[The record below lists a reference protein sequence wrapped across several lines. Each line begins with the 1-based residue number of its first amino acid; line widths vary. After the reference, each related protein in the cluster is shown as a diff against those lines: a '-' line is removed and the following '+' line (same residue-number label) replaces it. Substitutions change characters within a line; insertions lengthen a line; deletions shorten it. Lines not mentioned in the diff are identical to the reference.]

1 MAKLKRIAQIV
12 NDIENFCLLSLMYSM
27 NSNYSRRTLL
37 KIITGGVFSIVS
49 LLFSKN
55 RNLRKLKK
63 MGKDNHSIL
72 SIKELPETGPW
83 PTVDPFL
90 FCVHHNDNYPAAK
103 DDLSPNVS
111 LSGRYL
117 GNDFSNK
124 DGWSMY
130 HGQKVPGF
138 PRHPHR
144 GFETLTVVSKGFIDH
159 ADSLGASARYGDGD
173 AQWLT
178 AGDGI
183 NHSEMFPLFSQNRNN
198 KLDFFQIWLNLPSYN
213 KRVEPNFEMY
223 WKDEIPKVSNNFNG
237 NKNSQIEIITGDY
250 LDFSSPIAPK
260 NSWANNK
267 KNDVAVWIIRLDRN
281 GKFAIP
287 DTKSGANRNL
297 YVLKDSNMEIDGQS
311 ISGGSMVTLDS
322 SKNTAIKNL
331 GSKTKILMLQGVP
344 INEPVVKYGP
354 FVMNTRSEIEQAF
367 YDYNRTEFGGWKWGN
382 SDPVHG
388 IEKEKFAKLINGNIT
403 KPS

>member
-1 MAKLKRIAQIV
+1 MCITKLH
-12 NDIENFCLLSLMYSM
+12 
-27 NSNYSRRTLL
+27 YSRRSLL
-37 KIITGGVFSIVS
+37 KLIAAGVFSLVAS
-49 LLFSKN
+49 LFGRN
-55 RNLRKLKK
+55 GNLRKLKN
-63 MGKDNHSIL
+63 MGKDNHSLL
-72 SIKELPETGPW
+72 SMMELPETGPW

-90 FCVHHNDNYPAAK
+90 FCVHHDDNYPVARS
-103 DDLSPNVS
+103 DLSPDVS
-111 LSGRYL
+111 LSGRHI

-130 HGQKVPGF
+130 HGQKIPGF

-144 GFETLTVVSKGFIDH
+144 GFETLTIVNKGFIDH

-178 AGDGI
+178 AGRGI
-183 NHSEMFPLFSQNRNN
+183 NHSEMFPLFKQNAGN

-213 KRVEPNFEMY
+213 KMVEPNFEMY
-223 WKDEIPKVSNNFNG
+223 WKDEIPKFSGNSSG
-237 NKNSQIEIITGDY
+237 NKNAQVEIVTGDY
-250 LDFSSPIAPK
+250 LGFKSPNAPK

-281 GKFAIP
+281 GRFVLP

-297 YVLKDSNMEIDGQS
+297 YTLKDTNIEIDGRS
-311 ISGGSMVTLDS
+311 VSGGFMLSLDS
-322 SKNTAIKNL
+322 SKNAVLKNL
-331 GSKTKILMLQGVP
+331 GNKTRILMLQGVP
-344 INEPVVKYGP
+344 INEPVLKYGP

-367 YDYNRTEFGGWKWGN
+367 SDYNKTGFGGWIWGD
-382 SDPVHG
+382 SGPVHG
-388 IEKEKFAKLINGNIT
+388 LKKEKFAKLISGDVY

>member
-1 MAKLKRIAQIV
+1 MA
-12 NDIENFCLLSLMYSM
+12 
-27 NSNYSRRTLL
+27 
-37 KIITGGVFSIVS
+37 
-49 LLFSKN
+49 
-55 RNLRKLKK
+55 
-63 MGKDNHSIL
+63 KDNHSIL
-72 SIKELPETGPW
+72 SITELPETGPW
-83 PTVDPFL
+83 PTEDPFL

-111 LSGRYL
+111 LSGRHL
-117 GNDFSNK
+117 GSDFSNK

-183 NHSEMFPLFSQNRNN
+183 NHSEMFPLFSQNGNN

-223 WKDEIPKVSNNFNG
+223 WKDEIPKISSNLNG
-237 NKNSQIEIITGDY
+237 NKNVQVEIITGDY

-267 KNDVAVWIIRLDRN
+267 KNDVAVWIIRFDRN
-281 GKFAIP
+281 GNFAIP
-287 DTKSGANRNL
+287 DTKSGAKRNL
-297 YVLKDSNMEIDGQS
+297 YILKGSNMEIDGQS
-311 ISGGSMVTLDS
+311 ISEGSMVTLDS
-322 SKNTAIKNL
+322 SKNTVIKNL

-344 INEPVVKYGP
+344 INESVVKYGP

-367 YDYNRTEFGGWKWGN
+367 HDYNRTEFGGWQWGK

-388 IEKEKFAKLINGNIT
+388 TQKEKFAKLISGKII
-403 KPS
+403 KPAK

>member
-1 MAKLKRIAQIV
+1 MT
-12 NDIENFCLLSLMYSM
+12 SY
-27 NSNYSRRTLL
+27 YTRRDLL
-37 KIITGGVFSIVS
+37 KVIFGGIISTLSALLGMTKKRTRLDSVNKRDNSIIS
-49 LLFSKN
+49 MTS
-55 RNLRKLKK
+55 
-63 MGKDNHSIL
+63 
-72 SIKELPETGPW
+72 LPETGPW
-83 PTVDPFL
+83 PTIDPFL
-90 FCVHHNDNYPAAK
+90 FCVHHNDKYPK
-103 DDLSPNVS
+103 SNGDLSPDAP
-111 LSGRYL
+111 LSDRNL

-124 DGWSMY
+124 NGWSMY
-130 HGQKVPGF
+130 HGEKIPGF

-144 GFETLTVVSKGFIDH
+144 GFETLTIVSKGYIDH

-183 NHSEMFPLFSQNRNN
+183 NHSEMFPLFSQNGHN

-223 WKDEIPKVSNNFNG
+223 WEHEIPKISSNLNG
-237 NKNSQIEIITGDY
+237 NKNVQVEIITGDY

-281 GKFAIP
+281 GKFALP
-287 DTKSGANRNL
+287 ATKSGANRNL
-297 YVLKDSNMEIDGQS
+297 YVLKYSNLEIDGQS
-311 ISGGSMVTLDS
+311 IPGGSMITLKS
-322 SKNTAIKNL
+322 SKSAVLKNF
-331 GSKTKILMLQGVP
+331 GTKTKILMLQGAP

-354 FVMNTRSEIEQAF
+354 FVMNTQSEIEQAF

-382 SDPVHG
+382 SDPIHG
-388 IEKEKFAKLINGNIT
+388 IEKEKFAKLINGKII

>member
-1 MAKLKRIAQIV
+1 
-12 NDIENFCLLSLMYSM
+12 MYAM
-27 NSNYSRRTLL
+27 DSNYSRRSLL
-37 KIITGGVFSIVS
+37 KIITGGFFSVVA
-49 LLFSKN
+49 LLFSRNK
-55 RNLRKLKK
+55 NLRGLKE
-63 MGKDNHSIL
+63 MGENSSSIL
-72 SIKELPETGPW
+72 SITKLPETGPW

-103 DDLSPNVS
+103 DDLSPDVS
-111 LSGRYL
+111 LLGRHL

-130 HGQKVPGF
+130 HGQKIPGF

-183 NHSEMFPLFSQNRNN
+183 NHSEMFPLFNQNKNN

-213 KRVEPNFEMY
+213 KRVKPNFEMY
-223 WKDEIPKVSNNFNG
+223 WKDEIPKISNNLNE
-237 NKNSQIEIITGDY
+237 NKNARVEIIAGDY
-250 LDFSSPIAPK
+250 LEFSCPIAPK

-267 KNDVAVWIIRLDRN
+267 KNDVAVWIIRFKKN
-281 GKFAIP
+281 GKFTIP

-297 YVLKDSNMEIDGQS
+297 YVLKSSNITVDGQS
-311 ISGGSMVTLDS
+311 ILGGSMITLDS
-322 SKNTAIKNL
+322 SKNAVLENL
-331 GSKTKILMLQGVP
+331 GNKTKILMLQGIP
-344 INEPVVKYGP
+344 IKEPVVKYGP

-367 YDYNRTEFGGWKWGN
+367 YDYNKTEFGGWEWVN

-388 IEKEKFAKLINGNIT
+388 IEKEKFAKLINGDII